1 MYVPRRQSQ
10 AARPRLV
17 LLGAA
22 YQCLHFRFYEII
34 RNTINTGKNKMRGD
48 CGCREEGASLGQAQD
63 EARSGGGAIRKNRER
78 RRNVHSSLSHSHGF
92 NCCQINTATI
102 TRAIKSQR
110 LLPKASLSGPFPFPF
125 HAPPPPPRV
134 TDDHSGGNH
143 RLSQQAVR

>member
-10 AARPRLV
+10 AKDSPRLV

-63 EARSGGGAIRKNRER
+63 EVRSGGGVIRKNRER
-78 RRNVHSSLSHSHGF
+78 RRNVHSSLSLS
-92 NCCQINTATI
+92 
-102 TRAIKSQR
+102 R
-110 LLPKASLSGPFPFPF
+110 LLLLPNKYSNNNTGNKKPTSFAKSLALSPIPFPRT
-125 HAPPPPPRV
+125 AASSR
-134 TDDHSGGNH
+134 H
-143 RLSQQAVR
+143 RRPQWGQPQT